1 MTHRARTGGI
11 VAGVLVA
18 VVVVGQLVFPG
29 RRATPHGA
37 PAAQEAAAV
46 PAAVAAAPPGPVASP
61 GGATALS
68 LGATVVIAGV
78 PMGYR
83 HDAGGAKAAAASFAE
98 AYGTLVAL
106 DEAGAVA
113 AKRTMATTA
122 AADQLVGDMRGKLAA
137 LRRVWPVGAIT
148 YRVAPL
154 AVRIR
159 MDGADAASADVWYV
173 GVVAGKGLPTYEEW
187 VTETYRLVWERND
200 WHMASDVEAAGPRPD
215 PGRQAPATAAELDA
229 RLVGFEAA
237 T

>member
-1 MTHRARTGGI
+1 MSQRARRGL
-11 VAGVLVA
+11 VVVGVLVA
-18 VVVVGQLVFPG
+18 VVVVGQLLLPG
-29 RRATPHGA
+29 RKPSPQRAGA
-37 PAAQEAAAV
+37 APRAAVVADLATASPAAAA
-46 PAAVAAAPPGPVASP
+46 
-61 GGATALS
+61 GAIGAGVQP
-68 LGATVVIAGV
+68 LGATVVVAGV

-83 HDAGGAKAAAASFAE
+83 HDAGGAKAAATSFAE
-98 AYGTLVAL
+98 AYGTLMAL

-122 AADQLVGDMRGKLAA
+122 AADQLVADMRAKLAA
-137 LRRVWPVGAIT
+137 LRRVWRVGAIT

-154 AVRIR
+154 AVRVR
-159 MDGADAASADVWYV
+159 MLGADAANADVWYV

-237 T
+237 A